1 MSPKELALLF
11 RTVEKSNSVLQKIA
25 ESDLGESGDIA
36 RKQLGIE

>member
-1 MSPKELALLF
+1 MTPKELALLF
-11 RTVEKSNSVLQKIA
+11 RTIEKSKLALQKIA